1 MRADRPTDTA
11 RADLQIFREKIK
23 GPSQI
28 HDYFSDYAGPPHDY
42 IQGRD
47 FFQKKFTRLNR
58 SSTKEVYCQ
67 CVAPL
72 EIVTRVDQELTRRR
86 APPIS

>member
-1 MRADRPTDTA
+1 M
-11 RADLQIFREKIK
+11 
-23 GPSQI
+23 GPSHI
-28 HDYFSDYAGPPHDY
+28 HDYFSDYTGPPHDY

-67 CVAPL
+67 
-72 EIVTRVDQELTRRR
+72 
-86 APPIS
+86 

>member
-1 MRADRPTDTA
+1 MPSPMAILIFLYPM
-11 RADLQIFREKIK
+11 LQLFREKIK

-28 HDYFSDYAGPPHDY
+28 HDYFSDYTGPPHDY

-58 SSTKEVYCQ
+58 SSSKEVYCQ
-67 CVAPL
+67 CVP
-72 EIVTRVDQELTRRR
+72 
-86 APPIS
+86 S